1 MAADIESVPQSVDGA
16 QRRRESSEDSM
27 LRNTGKSLC
36 DRSLV
41 PLELYS
47 PIVYSGTVADA
58 CRHAGAGCKGSDDT

>member
-1 MAADIESVPQSVDGA
+1 
-16 QRRRESSEDSM
+16 M